1 MSNAIAR
8 NGLKPWKNLKT
19 FMRKRKIVK
28 AVYKLIYWSKK
39 SVQISF
45 FLTFVI
51 KNAIQ
56 VYMFYKCPC
65 KFLFLVNVLFFPKL
79 VIVWKIFFQLL
90 ARLQTRD
97 NHLDALLWCLFVF
110 SQAWNSQWRRFRV
123 AFAPSRK
130 MEETRASSPSFV
142 YFHVVFWLRKIQ

>member
-1 MSNAIAR
+1 M
-8 NGLKPWKNLKT
+8 L
-19 FMRKRKIVK
+19 KRKIVK

-79 VIVWKIFFQLL
+79 VIVWKIFFQ
-90 ARLQTRD
+90 A
-97 NHLDALLWCLFVF
+97 
-110 SQAWNSQWRRFRV
+110 
-123 AFAPSRK
+123 SRSIANK
-130 MEETRASSPSFV
+130 R
-142 YFHVVFWLRKIQ
+142 